1 MQSAKT
7 HYEQIPVTELM
18 KKIAEEQLETE
29 KSRTAIAVA
38 KKPSRS
44 STKHD

>member
-1 MQSAKT
+1 MQNAKT
-7 HYEQIPVTELM
+7 HYEQIPVAELI

-29 KSRTAIAVA
+29 TTQTATAVA

-44 STKHD
+44 SSKHN